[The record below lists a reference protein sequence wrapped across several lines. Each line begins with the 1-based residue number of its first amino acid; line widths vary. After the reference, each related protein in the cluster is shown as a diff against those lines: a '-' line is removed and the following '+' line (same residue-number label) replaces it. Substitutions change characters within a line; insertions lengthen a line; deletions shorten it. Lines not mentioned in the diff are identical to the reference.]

1 MKKKYY
7 LLVFAFIFIKSS
19 FLYSQTITNVDCVNA
34 INLIVNGPCAPSSN
48 LDDFSQNNPLISGCL
63 SAGESFKREGW
74 YKFTVTSGPQNI
86 TITGNAS
93 NRNLFLQLISLTGTC
108 SSGTFTELACANNNH
123 TVGAQTETINATL
136 TNGTYYV
143 KVVNVGTNNINLTSL
158 CITSDNNNCPNAVNV
173 PVNPGAT
180 CTSSVYST
188 TVGATQSQS
197 GCTGNADDD
206 VWFSFVATSTNHRVT
221 VTPNSLND
229 AVVQFF
235 TGTCGSLTSFGCIDA
250 TVGSSAEITDL
261 SGLTPSSTY
270 YYRVYSYGN
279 SSNQGTFSTCITTPP
294 TPCSSITNI
303 AACGTT
309 INTTITSGTGV
320 YGSSACGYTT
330 PGNEII
336 YSYTPLVTGN
346 YKINQTSSY
355 SFIDYQYRA
364 ASTGCGSTGWTC
376 IDDLYGASTSS
387 GFTLT
392 AGTQYYFLLDPESS
406 TGGNISFSI
415 SCPLPPPSNDDCA
428 NAILLP
434 VNTSCSYS
442 TYTNAEATSSGVASP
457 GCGNYSGGDVWFKVV
472 VPANGILQIDTIQGV
487 VTDSGMAI
495 YSGTCGSLTLI
506 ECDDDDSSNGLM
518 SYIQSSGLIPGSTIY
533 IRFWEY
539 GNDNTGT
546 FGICVTTPTPP
557 INDNP
562 CSSIELNV
570 NTTCAYQTFTNLGA
584 TATSGV
590 TAPGCANYLGSDVW
604 FNFEVPAN
612 GIVRIDSNTGTMLD
626 GGMAVYSGT
635 CSSLTLLQCDNDTSV
650 NGAMPYLSFSGLTP
664 GTILF
669 IRFWEFGNDNNGTFN
684 ICISTPCTPGTGIGN
699 TDAGCPKVF
708 TGELG
713 LFGADP
719 LPINACGSTGC
730 VDLEATFLTLGQTTN
745 YSVESIAYNPPPYQ
759 FGCLANPVS
768 VNIDDVWSP
777 VINLPFTFC
786 FYGNT
791 YNSCIMGSN
800 GMLSFNTANANGS
813 TGWAFSNNLP
823 STTGALF
830 ANTIYGVYHDIDPSK
845 GGQVGW
851 ELITLTSGCRALVAS
866 WENVPMFRTNSILYT
881 GMMVL
886 YENTNI
892 IEVYIKE
899 KNVEFNG
906 SSNWNDGNAI
916 VGVQNATG
924 TQAVVAPGRNS
935 LDPNWT
941 TSQEAWRFTPSGP
954 TITSIKWY
962 EGSGTSGTVLGTSST
977 LTVCPTSTQTY
988 TAEVSYTTCT
998 GSIIKIS
1005 DETTVTVI
1013 PNKTWNGSVSTD
1025 WNNNNNW
1032 TPVGIPNGVD
1042 CVLIPVTARN
1052 PIVSGTGYNALSGTL
1067 TINTNATLT
1076 INSDSNIT
1084 ITDGITVQT
1093 NGNFIVNNNANL
1105 VQINNATNTGNII
1118 YKRDANIRTLD
1129 YVYWSSPVSNQNFNS
1144 IFTPITPG
1152 PKYEWNTTIANS
1164 NGGQGNWVNLTTST
1178 MTNGKGY
1185 IIRGPSSSPFN
1196 NSTSNI
1202 LTGNFIGTPNN
1213 GTIIVPIYR
1222 GSDTNT
1228 SYHTGTN
1235 GIEITNLSDNW
1246 NLLGN
1251 PYPSSIRGSQFL
1263 YNNRTKIEGNIRLW
1277 THGTLPSSLIIN
1289 PFYSSFGYNYTAGD
1303 YLTFNFTGTS
1313 CCPTASLDLFIG
1325 AGQGFFVQMKDGA
1338 AGTDVVT
1345 FNNGLRN
1352 ASYPNNNFYRFQNLS
1367 QSNSELNINELE
1379 RNRIWLDIINANNQ
1393 SSRTLFGY
1401 IEGASLGWDSLYDC
1415 LTQENGSMDI
1425 YSLINDKK
1433 FSIQGRP
1440 VPFDDNDIVP
1450 IGIST
1455 QTNGEYSI
1463 GLAGVDGVFNQQSI
1477 YLKDNLLGIYHD
1489 LKLEPYHFTISSGTN
1504 TNRFEIV
1511 YRNGTLD
1518 NNNFSQNEDLR
1529 VIVNDHVTVESTN
1542 LIQEIMVYNVLGQ
1555 IIDTYSNV
1563 SSNKITLSSL
1573 PRGKK
1578 TLLLKIKL
1586 DNGQVYNKK
1595 IIY

>member
-1 MKKKYY
+1 
-7 LLVFAFIFIKSS
+7 
-19 FLYSQTITNVDCVNA
+19 
-34 INLIVNGPCAPSSN
+34 
-48 LDDFSQNNPLISGCL
+48 
-63 SAGESFKREGW
+63 
-74 YKFTVTSGPQNI
+74 
-86 TITGNAS
+86 
-93 NRNLFLQLISLTGTC
+93 
-108 SSGTFTELACANNNH
+108 
-123 TVGAQTETINATL
+123 
-136 TNGTYYV
+136 
-143 KVVNVGTNNINLTSL
+143 
-158 CITSDNNNCPNAVNV
+158 
-173 PVNPGAT
+173 
-180 CTSSVYST
+180 
-188 TVGATQSQS
+188 
-197 GCTGNADDD
+197 
-206 VWFSFVATSTNHRVT
+206 
-221 VTPNSLND
+221 
-229 AVVQFF
+229 
-235 TGTCGSLTSFGCIDA
+235 
-250 TVGSSAEITDL
+250 
-261 SGLTPSSTY
+261 
-270 YYRVYSYGN
+270 
-279 SSNQGTFSTCITTPP
+279 
-294 TPCSSITNI
+294 
-303 AACGTT
+303 
-309 INTTITSGTGV
+309 
-320 YGSSACGYTT
+320 
-330 PGNEII
+330 
-336 YSYTPLVTGN
+336 
-346 YKINQTSSY
+346 
-355 SFIDYQYRA
+355 
-364 ASTGCGSTGWTC
+364 
-376 IDDLYGASTSS
+376 
-387 GFTLT
+387 
-392 AGTQYYFLLDPESS
+392 
-406 TGGNISFSI
+406 
-415 SCPLPPPSNDDCA
+415 
-428 NAILLP
+428 
-434 VNTSCSYS
+434 
-442 TYTNAEATSSGVASP
+442 
-457 GCGNYSGGDVWFKVV
+457 
-472 VPANGILQIDTIQGV
+472 
-487 VTDSGMAI
+487 
-495 YSGTCGSLTLI
+495 
-506 ECDDDDSSNGLM
+506 
-518 SYIQSSGLIPGSTIY
+518 
-533 IRFWEY
+533 
-539 GNDNTGT
+539 
-546 FGICVTTPTPP
+546 
-557 INDNP
+557 
-562 CSSIELNV
+562 
-570 NTTCAYQTFTNLGA
+570 
-584 TATSGV
+584 
-590 TAPGCANYLGSDVW
+590 
-604 FNFEVPAN
+604 
-612 GIVRIDSNTGTMLD
+612 
-626 GGMAVYSGT
+626 
-635 CSSLTLLQCDNDTSV
+635 
-650 NGAMPYLSFSGLTP
+650 
-664 GTILF
+664 
-669 IRFWEFGNDNNGTFN
+669 
-684 ICISTPCTPGTGIGN
+684 
-699 TDAGCPKVF
+699 
-708 TGELG
+708 
-713 LFGADP
+713 
-719 LPINACGSTGC
+719 
-730 VDLEATFLTLGQTTN
+730 
-745 YSVESIAYNPPPYQ
+745 
-759 FGCLANPVS
+759 
-768 VNIDDVWSP
+768 
-777 VINLPFTFC
+777 
-786 FYGNT
+786 
-791 YNSCIMGSN
+791 
-800 GMLSFNTANANGS
+800 
-813 TGWAFSNNLP
+813 
-823 STTGALF
+823 
-830 ANTIYGVYHDIDPSK
+830 
-845 GGQVGW
+845 
-851 ELITLTSGCRALVAS
+851 
-866 WENVPMFRTNSILYT
+866 
-881 GMMVL
+881 
-886 YENTNI
+886 
-892 IEVYIKE
+892 
-899 KNVEFNG
+899 
-906 SSNWNDGNAI
+906 
-916 VGVQNATG
+916 
-924 TQAVVAPGRNS
+924 
-935 LDPNWT
+935 
-941 TSQEAWRFTPSGP
+941 
-954 TITSIKWY
+954 
-962 EGSGTSGTVLGTSST
+962 
-977 LTVCPTSTQTY
+977 
-988 TAEVSYTTCT
+988 
-998 GSIIKIS
+998 
-1005 DETTVTVI
+1005 
-1013 PNKTWNGSVSTD
+1013 
-1025 WNNNNNW
+1025 
-1032 TPVGIPNGVD
+1032 
-1042 CVLIPVTARN
+1042 
-1052 PIVSGTGYNALSGTL
+1052 
-1067 TINTNATLT
+1067 
-1076 INSDSNIT
+1076 
-1084 ITDGITVQT
+1084 VQT

-1129 YVYWSSPVSNQNFNS
+1129 YEYWSSPVSNQNFNS